1 MVDPLPYHHQAEGE
15 DLGDREERKQ
25 VSAWHHRQTLSSIPW
40 VLLCNRFEALE
51 LEGEMSEDAVE
62 GPTKRLP
69 KVRRF
74 IPCLKTASAKK
85 ERCGKRAAGSLAG
98 AEELRTTFIVG
109 AYNLLYPCNNN
120 MKTCQTRLRCFLHK
134 MIGG

>member
-1 MVDPLPYHHQAEGE
+1 VVDPLPYHHQAEGE

-62 GPTKRLP
+62 GPPRSLSTARQST
-69 KVRRF
+69 
-74 IPCLKTASAKK
+74 PCLKTTSTKK
-85 ERCGKRAAGSLAG
+85 EKRVIFVGDYFLRGMEGPILWPFLPLEKCAASPGLGQSPYSNSPL
-98 AEELRTTFIVG
+98 
-109 AYNLLYPCNNN
+109 
-120 MKTCQTRLRCFLHK
+120 
-134 MIGG
+134 